1 MDKAD
6 FSGTIKK
13 SGLKST
19 KSRCAILDVLQS
31 SKRPI
36 SEEEVYAE
44 LKNKNISLNLSTVY
58 RALDALTV
66 KNLAAKLN
74 ITGENRALFELNR
87 AGHRHYLVCLGCK
100 KTMAI
105 DGCPLEVYERELAD
119 ETDFLIEGHKLDIY
133 GYCPDCRNKATEI

>member
-36 SEEEVYAE
+36 SAEEVYAE
-44 LKNKNISLNLSTVY
+44 LKNKDISLNLSTSTGAP
-58 RALDALTV
+58 RLDRE
-66 KNLAAKLN
+66 NLAAKL
-74 ITGENRALFELNR
+74 T
-87 AGHRHYLVCLGCK
+87 
-100 KTMAI
+100 
-105 DGCPLEVYERELAD
+105 
-119 ETDFLIEGHKLDIY
+119 
-133 GYCPDCRNKATEI
+133 